1 MPRRVVT
8 IFLFFDQSPILLAV
22 EPSECRCYL
31 AAIFFLPPHPPM
43 FFHSIFSSHKV
54 CVTDRLNAGTEFE
67 AVICVF
73 TAS

>member
-1 MPRRVVT
+1 MPRHVVT
-8 IFLFFDQSPILLAV
+8 IFLFVIKVPFCWQWNPLSVAVILL
-22 EPSECRCYL
+22 L
-31 AAIFFLPPHPPM
+31 FFLPPM

-54 CVTDRLNAGTEFE
+54 CVTDRLNAGTEFK